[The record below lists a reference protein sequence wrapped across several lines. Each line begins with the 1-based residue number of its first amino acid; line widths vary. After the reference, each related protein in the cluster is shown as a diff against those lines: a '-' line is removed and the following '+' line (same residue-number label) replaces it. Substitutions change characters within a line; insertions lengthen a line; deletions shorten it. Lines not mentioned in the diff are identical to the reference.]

1 MGIGDQEEDI
11 RVDPEQFR
19 QVQRLGAGL
28 TRGNRIGRDGKRL
41 FELAALDESF
51 RECTSSSRHVKD
63 VPFRLH
69 RLHRHWNVAMPGDEN
84 DWNAET
90 RVVQLLLKV
99 QAIDSGKVYIQNQAT
114 GSIQPRSA

>member
-1 MGIGDQEEDI
+1 MFPGGQ
-11 RVDPEQFR
+11 
-19 QVQRLGAGL
+19 
-28 TRGNRIGRDGKRL
+28 
-41 FELAALDESF
+41 
-51 RECTSSSRHVKD
+51 HM
-63 VPFRLH
+63 VPFLQSGKLRLLFANRAIASESLLNGAEQLLVIEWLGEKLHCSRLH